1 MDNLIHLFAIA
12 VVLATI
18 LAGIT
23 VWSPRKT
30 WVKTCAVV
38 TSAAFIAV
46 AYAAFADLLSK
57 PKPVSL
63 EWANRHVSE
72 AIVLG
77 ATAREGEGI
86 FVWLQFDGAAEP
98 RSYVM
103 PWSRPAAEQLQK
115 ALSEAEESGA
125 GVGLRLPF
133 EPSWD
138 EREPRFYAV
147 PQPALPPKDRDLEG
161 PTFYRHPGLDA

>member
-1 MDNLIHLFAIA
+1 M
-12 VVLATI
+12 
-18 LAGIT
+18 
-23 VWSPRKT
+23 
-30 WVKTCAVV
+30 
-38 TSAAFIAV
+38 
-46 AYAAFADLLSK
+46 
-57 PKPVSL
+57 
-63 EWANRHVSE
+63 
-72 AIVLG
+72 LG

-98 RSYVM
+98 RSYVI

-138 EREPRFYAV
+138 EREPRFYAL